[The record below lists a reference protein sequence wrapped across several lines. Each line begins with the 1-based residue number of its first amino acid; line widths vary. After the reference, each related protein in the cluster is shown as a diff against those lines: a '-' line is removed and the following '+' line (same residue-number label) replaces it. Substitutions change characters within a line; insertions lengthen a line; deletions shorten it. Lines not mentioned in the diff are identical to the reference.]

1 MSSFSRR
8 RAGALAVLGV
18 VTTLALTACS
28 STGDDTTASSQQSTA
43 TPPTTPSSAPT
54 TAGTTAPPAEP
65 PPSPAGPATCR
76 AADLTVRYADDAGGG
91 AAGSTYGDLVLTN
104 ASGTACAM
112 TGWPGVSYVGG
123 GDGTQLGA
131 AADRTGTADVIVL
144 AAGQRATAQLRE
156 VRAGTIGGTCS
167 SAQADGLRIYP
178 PNSTTAVFVK
188 HPTQACRSTSAHL
201 LSVGPVRAG

>member
-1 MSSFSRR
+1 MNSFSPR
-8 RAGALAVLGV
+8 RAGALAALGV
-18 VTTLALTACS
+18 VAALALAACS
-28 STGDDTTASSQQSTA
+28 STGDDPAASSQQSA
-43 TPPTTPSSAPT
+43 TTPTTPSPAPT
-54 TAGTTAPPAEP
+54 TADTTAPPAS
-65 PPSPAGPATCR
+65 PSPAAGPPTCR

-104 ASGTACAM
+104 ASGSPCAM

-123 GDGTQLGA
+123 GDGPQLGA

-144 AAGQRATAQLRE
+144 GAGQRAEAQLRE
-156 VRAGTIGGTCS
+156 VRAGDIGGTCS
-167 SAQADGLRIYP
+167 PVEADGLRIYP

-188 HPTQACRSTSAHL
+188 HPAEACRSGSAHL